1 MVATNSKTLVNN
13 LKREL
18 KRQNISYLDLAEKLE
33 ISESTVKKMLAK
45 GNFTLE
51 RLDQICEALGIEYL
65 ELVENVNEEVT
76 RVAKLTQSQEQA
88 MIDDPLL
95 LLMGYATINY
105 WTMEDIAYRYK
116 LPEDEVLKRYKILEK
131 FGLLELRSN
140 NRIRPLIS
148 NGFDWLPDGPILKF
162 IRKHML
168 PEFFDNDFREAGA
181 LQVIKNRAL
190 TDKSKEILERKS
202 LELSDLFDELAYQD
216 RHYSAGNRD
225 RKGTTM
231 VIAYRSW
238 TLSAWAALTRENTD

>member
-1 MVATNSKTLVNN
+1 MTNSKTLINN

-18 KRQNISYLDLAEKLE
+18 KRQKLGYAELAEKLDV
-33 ISESTVKKMLAK
+33 SESTVKKMLAK
-45 GNFTLE
+45 GNFSLQ
-51 RLDQICEALGIEYL
+51 RLDQICEVLNIEYL
-65 ELVENVNEEVT
+65 ELIENVNEEVT
-76 RVAKLTQSQEQA
+76 RVAKLTLSQEQA
-88 MIDDPLL
+88 MVEDPLL

-116 LPEDEVLKRYKILEK
+116 ISPEEIIKRYKVLQK

-140 NRIRPLIS
+140 NRIRPLVS

-162 IRKHML
+162 IRTHML
-168 PEFFDNDFREAGA
+168 PEFFDDDFKESGS
-181 LQVIKNRAL
+181 LQLIKNRAL
-190 TDKSKEILERKS
+190 TDKSKKILERKS

-216 RHYSAGNRD
+216 RHYLAGNRD

-238 TLSAWAALTRENTD
+238 TLSGWASLAREETN